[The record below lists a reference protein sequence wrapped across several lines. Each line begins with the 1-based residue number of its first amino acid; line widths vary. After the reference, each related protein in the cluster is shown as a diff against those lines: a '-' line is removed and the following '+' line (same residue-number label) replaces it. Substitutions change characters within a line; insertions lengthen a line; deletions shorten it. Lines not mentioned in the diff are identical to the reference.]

1 MLRMLDLFA
10 GIGGFSYAGE
20 KLVGGYETVAFCEYD
35 EHAQKVLRKHWPDT
49 EIIGDIRELAD
60 DADRFRGLVDII
72 TGGYP
77 CQPFSTAGKRRGDQD
92 DRHLWPE
99 MLRVIEAVRPRWV
112 IGENVAGH
120 ITMGLDTVLS
130 DLEGAGYSSRCYVIP
145 AVAAD
150 APHRRDRC
158 WIVAHADS
166 SGESNG
172 TINARSGRGKLGQT
186 ASDDTHADSQRSHRA
201 EQHQHRSGEPT
212 DRQEREPR
220 SVRKVLAGRGDA
232 AERSASD
239 VGHAIGSGQRGDDR
253 RGAEQK
259 PAGRCED
266 VADADSQGL
275 QGQRQQPSGVGAEQR
290 DPRDTRW
297 WEPEPAIRRVSHGI
311 PGRVHR
317 LKQLGNSIVPQV
329 AARILYSIKL
339 AEAQGHP
346 STVEVKE

>member
-49 EIIGDIRELAD
+49 EIIGDIRELAN
-60 DADRFRGLVDII
+60 DADRFRGMVDII

-77 CQPFSTAGKRRGDQD
+77 CQPFSLAGVRRGDKD

-99 MLRVIEAVRPRWV
+99 MLRVIQAVRPRWV

-120 ITMGLDTVLS
+120 ISMGLDTVLS
-130 DLEGAGYSSRCYVIP
+130 DLEAAGYTSRCYVIP

-158 WIVAHADS
+158 WIVAHADCVR
-166 SGESNG
+166 GEDEQGHQANRQKQQLDG
-172 TINARSGRGKLGQT
+172 GGDGATQDVGN
-186 ASDDTHADSQRSHRA
+186 ADS
-201 EQHQHRSGEPT
+201 EGLE
-212 DRQEREPR
+212 R
-220 SVRKVLAGRGDA
+220 SVRQ
-232 AERSASD
+232 D
-239 VGHAIGSGQRGDDR
+239 VQRHDDRFTIGS
-253 RGAEQK
+253 
-259 PAGRCED
+259 
-266 VADADSQGL
+266 
-275 QGQRQQPSGVGAEQR
+275 
-290 DPRDTRW
+290 RW
-297 WEPEPAIRRVSHGI
+297 QPEPAIRRVAYGI

-329 AARILYSIKL
+329 AARILYAIK
-339 AEAQGHP
+339 EADNA
-346 STVEVKE
+346 SEIRD

>member
-77 CQPFSTAGKRRGDQD
+77 CQPFSLAGVRRGDQD

-130 DLEGAGYSSRCYVIP
+130 DLEGAGYTSRCYVIP

-158 WIVAHADS
+158 WVVAHADS
-166 SGESNG
+166 NG
-172 TINARSGRGKLGQT
+172 QSDGSLYEKRLVANAGYEGLHQRGQSSATGRQRRNERGVLQHELSRRQET
-186 ASDDTHADSQRSHRA
+186 ARQNVADTQSQRIQGHRA
-201 EQHQHRSGEPT
+201 GREQVAHAHE
-212 DRQEREPR
+212 RQTLSLCR
-220 SVRKVLAGRGDA
+220 
-232 AERSASD
+232 
-239 VGHAIGSGQRGDDR
+239 GQR
-253 RGAEQK
+253 
-259 PAGRCED
+259 
-266 VADADSQGL
+266 
-275 QGQRQQPSGVGAEQR
+275 
-290 DPRDTRW
+290 PRETNW
-297 WEPEPAIRRVSHGI
+297 PTEPELGRVANGI

-329 AARILYSIKL
+329 AARILWAIR
-339 AEAQGHP
+339 EADEQ
-346 STVEVKE
+346 TEI

>member
-99 MLRVIEAVRPRWV
+99 MLRVIEAVRPRWI

-130 DLEGAGYSSRCYVIP
+130 DLEGAGYSSRCYVLP

-158 WIVAHADS
+158 WVVGYSD
-166 SGESNG
+166 SNG
-172 TINARSGRGKLGQT
+172 KPDVTLNEEMRMAR
-186 ASDDTHADSQRSHRA
+186 
-201 EQHQHRSGEPT
+201 
-212 DRQEREPR
+212 
-220 SVRKVLAGRGDA
+220 A
-232 AERSASD
+232 AD

-253 RGAEQK
+253 RRAEQE

-266 VADADSQGL
+266 VADADSAQRQRGRL
-275 QGQRQQPSGVGAEQR
+275 SSGVYPQHSNLDGGSDGIRDRAVADASSQRQQRQGPLGHAVNPAQDGEGQATEPFNGGLSKVWQ
-290 DPRDTRW
+290 P
-297 WEPEPAIRRVSHGI
+297 EPELGRVANGI

>member
-49 EIIGDIRELAD
+49 EIIGDIRELAN
-60 DADRFRGLVDII
+60 DADRFRGMVDII

-77 CQPFSTAGKRRGDQD
+77 CQPFSTAGQRRGDQD

-99 MLRVIEAVRPRWV
+99 MLRVIKAVRPRWV

-120 ITMGLDTVLS
+120 ISMGLDTVLS
-130 DLEGAGYSSRCYVIP
+130 DLEAAGYASRCYVIP

-158 WIVAHADS
+158 WIVAHSDDAGQPADRR
-166 SGESNG
+166 SGQG
-172 TINARSGRGKLGQT
+172 KGDKARHNARRCGQALADAGCQRSGAEISRSGGQSIDGAAQGQRT
-186 ASDDTHADSQRSHRA
+186 EARNRFADCSETVAHADCVGGEDKHG
-201 EQHQHRSGEPT
+201 HQT
-212 DRQEREPR
+212 DRQE
-220 SVRKVLAGRGDA
+220 
-232 AERSASD
+232 
-239 VGHAIGSGQRGDDR
+239 QQFN
-253 RGAEQK
+253 GAYWWK
-259 PAGRCED
+259 P
-266 VADADSQGL
+266 
-275 QGQRQQPSGVGAEQR
+275 
-290 DPRDTRW
+290 
-297 WEPEPAIRRVSHGI
+297 EPELGRVANGI

-329 AARILYSIKL
+329 AARILHAIK
-339 AEAQGHP
+339 EADDAP
-346 STVEVKE
+346 

>member
-60 DADRFRGLVDII
+60 DADRFRGMVDII

-77 CQPFSTAGKRRGDQD
+77 CQPFSLAGVRRGDQD

-130 DLEGAGYSSRCYVIP
+130 DLEAAGYSSRCYVIP

-158 WIVAHADS
+158 WVVGYSDSNSKSDVAINGEMRMARASDLADTSREQNYEQRRVSEREWRTLGRSEQAPQQEKWQAGADS
-166 SGESNG
+166 IDRCGEN
-172 TINARSGRGKLGQT
+172 
-186 ASDDTHADSQRSHRA
+186 
-201 EQHQHRSGEPT
+201 
-212 DRQEREPR
+212 
-220 SVRKVLAGRGDA
+220 
-232 AERSASD
+232 
-239 VGHAIGSGQRGDDR
+239 
-253 RGAEQK
+253 
-259 PAGRCED
+259 

-297 WEPEPAIRRVSHGI
+297 WKPEPGVRRVANGI

-317 LKQLGNSIVPQV
+317 LRQLGNSIVPQV

>member
-20 KLVGGYETVAFCEYD
+20 KLVGGFETVAFCEYD

-49 EIIGDIRELAD
+49 EIIGDIRELAN
-60 DADRFRGLVDII
+60 DADRFRGMVDII

-120 ITMGLDTVLS
+120 ISMGLDTVLS
-130 DLEGAGYSSRCYVIP
+130 DLAGCGFSCRCYVIP

-158 WIVAHADS
+158 WVVAHAGCQRQGAEVS
-166 SGESNG
+166 
-172 TINARSGRGKLGQT
+172 RSGGQSIDGT
-186 ASDDTHADSQRSHRA
+186 AQ
-201 EQHQHRSGEPT
+201 
-212 DRQEREPR
+212 
-220 SVRKVLAGRGDA
+220 
-232 AERSASD
+232 
-239 VGHAIGSGQRGDDR
+239 GQRTEARNRFADG
-253 RGAEQK
+253 GEI
-259 PAGRCED
+259 
-266 VADADSQGL
+266 VADARHAGVHERWQLDDAGGENREQGRVGCNVL
-275 QGQRQQPSGVGAEQR
+275 QGRTEAKEQDMADRRSEGDREKPQQFWLP
-290 DPRDTRW
+290 
-297 WEPEPAIRRVSHGI
+297 EPELGRVANGI
-311 PGRVHR
+311 PRRVHR

-329 AARILYSIKL
+329 AARILYAIK
-339 AEAQGHP
+339 EADDA
-346 STVEVKE
+346 TEVRD

>member
-1 MLRMLDLFA
+1 MTLRMLDLFA

-49 EIIGDIRELAD
+49 EIIGDIRDLAN
-60 DADRFRGLVDII
+60 DADRFRGMVDII

-77 CQPFSTAGKRRGDQD
+77 CQPFSLAGIRRGDQD

-120 ITMGLDTVLS
+120 ITMGLDEVLS
-130 DLEGAGYSSRCYVIP
+130 DLEGAGYTSRCYVIP

-150 APHRRDRC
+150 APHRRDRV

-166 SGESNG
+166 EGEPDGTKHEQWLAGAKDVGDTRRRSADVANAGCERQGAEISRSGGQSVDRAATGQRTEARDRFADSGE
-172 TINARSGRGKLGQT
+172 TM
-186 ASDDTHADSQRSHRA
+186 
-201 EQHQHRSGEPT
+201 
-212 DRQEREPR
+212 
-220 SVRKVLAGRGDA
+220 
-232 AERSASD
+232 
-239 VGHAIGSGQRGDDR
+239 
-253 RGAEQK
+253 
-259 PAGRCED
+259 
-266 VADADSQGL
+266 ADADCVGGEDKQRHQANRQEQQFNGGSDGSAKDVPDARAQGL
-275 QGQRQQPSGVGAEQR
+275 QGDVGQGQTRAQGQPEGHSTQC
-290 DPRDTRW
+290 RW
-297 WEPEPAIRRVSHGI
+297 WLPEPELGRVANGI

-329 AARILYSIKL
+329 AARILYAIK
-339 AEAQGHP
+339 EADNA
-346 STVEVKE
+346 T

>member
-99 MLRVIEAVRPRWV
+99 MLRVIEAVRPRWI

-130 DLEGAGYSSRCYVIP
+130 DLEGAGYSSRCYVLP

-158 WIVAHADS
+158 WVVGYSDSNSKSDVA
-166 SGESNG
+166 
-172 TINARSGRGKLGQT
+172 INEEMRMAR
-186 ASDDTHADSQRSHRA
+186 
-201 EQHQHRSGEPT
+201 
-212 DRQEREPR
+212 
-220 SVRKVLAGRGDA
+220 
-232 AERSASD
+232 ASD

-259 PAGRCED
+259 PAGRCEN

-297 WEPEPAIRRVSHGI
+297 WQPEPELGRVANGI

>member
-1 MLRMLDLFA
+1 MTLRMLDLFA

-49 EIIGDIRELAD
+49 EIVGDIRDLAN
-60 DADRFRGLVDII
+60 DAERFRGSVDIVC
-72 TGGYP
+72 GGYP
-77 CQPFSTAGKRRGDQD
+77 CQPFSLAGVRRGDQD

-150 APHRRDRC
+150 ARHRRDRC
-158 WIVAHADS
+158 WIVAHSDDAGQPADQRARQDNRNQPWDDTGRGS
-166 SGESNG
+166 ADVADAGCQQQRAKVS
-172 TINARSGRGKLGQT
+172 RSGGQ
-186 ASDDTHADSQRSHRA
+186 SID
-201 EQHQHRSGEPT
+201 G
-212 DRQEREPR
+212 
-220 SVRKVLAGRGDA
+220 A
-232 AERSASD
+232 AQ
-239 VGHAIGSGQRGDDR
+239 GQRTEAWDR
-253 RGAEQK
+253 FADG
-259 PAGRCED
+259 GED
-266 VADADSQGL
+266 VADTNREGLEGAEWQGFE
-275 QGQRQQPSGVGAEQR
+275 GRGERPSIGSWWQSEPGVG
-290 DPRDTRW
+290 
-297 WEPEPAIRRVSHGI
+297 RVANGI

-329 AARILYSIKL
+329 AARILYAIK
-339 AEAQGHP
+339 EADN
-346 STVEVKE
+346 E

>member
-49 EIIGDIRELAD
+49 EIIGDIRELAN
-60 DADRFRGLVDII
+60 DAERFRGSVDIVC
-72 TGGYP
+72 GGYP
-77 CQPFSTAGKRRGDQD
+77 CQPFSLAGVRRGDQD

-99 MLRVIEAVRPRWV
+99 MLKVIEAVRPRWI

-130 DLEGAGYSSRCYVIP
+130 DLESAGYSSRCYVIP

-150 APHRRDRC
+150 APHRRDRV
-158 WIVAHADS
+158 WIVAAHADS
-166 SGESNG
+166 ESQSDVTGYGEEG
-172 TINARSGRGKLGQT
+172 QWLGY
-186 ASDDTHADSQRSHRA
+186 ACNVGHADSSN
-201 EQHQHRSGEPT
+201 
-212 DRQEREPR
+212 
-220 SVRKVLAGRGDA
+220 LAG
-232 AERSASD
+232 
-239 VGHAIGSGQRGDDR
+239 VVSGKS
-253 RGAEQK
+253 EQGEGWK
-259 PAGRCED
+259 GLAPGCQD
-266 VADADSQGL
+266 VADANSQRRCSGDT
-275 QGQRQQPSGVGAEQR
+275 QWQDAEAVGQSSRHQRQYAGGMEAWLPEPGVG
-290 DPRDTRW
+290 
-297 WEPEPAIRRVSHGI
+297 RVADGV

-346 STVEVKE
+346 STVDVKE